1 MTVLDLLRPS
11 VVAQCRRRQS
21 GTGLT
26 KRHWLRYGRTIELL
40 PLRSVPTRLSAN
52 PVSQSERG
60 LAGGNGQLTPVWGGL
75 FAAMGMAA
83 WPRTI
88 VRRRFCTLSAHSL
101 PKSDGPLRSWQRRP
115 RMRAPVR
122 RRGTCARPSLA
133 CEQCLANS
141 TRRRQP
147 HWNRTHSLCTMLS
160 CSRLVWY
167 EFGFAHHTLYT
178 PSRMQTINQTR
189 AQRRSCWQ
197 RAPNAMANAE
207 SRMRRGGFFA
217 PSVMRGLAQPS
228 ASRQHMASLRLRT
241 HI

>member
-1 MTVLDLLRPS
+1 MVITSLGPLCVLCVTVLDLLRPS

-26 KRHWLRYGRTIELL
+26 KRHWPRYGRTIELL

-167 EFGFAHHTLYT
+167 EFGFACTRPHACR
-178 PSRMQTINQTR
+178 PSIR
-189 AQRRSCWQ
+189 
-197 RAPNAMANAE
+197 RAPSAAPAGSARPMRW
-207 SRMRRGGFFA
+207 RMPNRA
-217 PSVMRGLAQPS
+217 
-228 ASRQHMASLRLRT
+228 
-241 HI
+241 